1 MNRRPVVPMSVS
13 ARHPDDP
20 VIVGAR
26 RSPFGRRNGV
36 LAGVHPHDLLG
47 SVHRAVIED
56 SAIQGPD
63 IDMVI
68 TGCVTQ
74 IGDQSYNIG
83 RMAALGGGLPAEVPA
98 MTIDSQ
104 CGSSH
109 QAVNVAASMIRS
121 GAAEVIVA
129 SGVESMSR
137 VPLGSAQG
145 AGFGTPY
152 GDGYTSR
159 FEVIGQGESA
169 ERIADKWHITRVEC
183 DAWAARSQQRAAEAT
198 ERGRFGREV
207 VPLSVDGD
215 IVTRDQ
221 GIRAS
226 TPESLAALRPAFRE
240 DGRHTA
246 ANSSQISDGAAAVLV
261 MSRSRAGKLG
271 LTPLARVAGQAFVGV
286 DPVLKLTGPIP
297 ATAAILNR
305 AGLTADDIGVFEV
318 SEAFAS
324 VVLAWLAETGADP
337 DRVNVNGGAI
347 ALGHPVGAS
356 GARMIATAAHELACS
371 GKQFAVVTMCCGGGL
386 GTATLL
392 EAEGA

>member
-1 MNRRPVVPMSVS
+1 MSVS

-63 IDMVI
+63 IDMII

-121 GAAEVIVA
+121 GVAEVIVA

-159 FEVIGQGESA
+159 FEVVGQGESA

-207 VPLSVDGD
+207 VPLSVDGE

-221 GIRAS
+221 GIRSS
-226 TPESLAALRPAFRE
+226 TPESLAALRPVFRE

-356 GARMIATAAHELACS
+356 GARMVATAAHELACS

>member
-1 MNRRPVVPMSVS
+1 VPMRVP
-13 ARHPDDP
+13 ACGPDDA
-20 VIVGAR
+20 VIVSAR
-26 RSPFGRRNGV
+26 RSPFGRRNGA

-56 SAIQGPD
+56 SAIQACD
-63 IDMVI
+63 IDMII

-83 RMAALGGGLPAEVPA
+83 RMAALAGGVPAEVPA

-109 QAVNVAASMIRS
+109 QAVNVAASMIRT

-152 GDGYTSR
+152 SEGYADR
-159 FEVIGQGESA
+159 FEMVGQGESA

-183 DAWAARSQQRAAEAT
+183 DAWAVRSQRRAAAAT
-198 ERGRFGREV
+198 DGGRFDREI
-207 VPLSVDGD
+207 VPLSVDGEV
-215 IVTRDQ
+215 VTRDQ

-226 TPESLAALRPAFRE
+226 TPESLAALRPVFRE
-240 DGRHTA
+240 NGRHTA
-246 ANSSQISDGAAAVLV
+246 ANSSQISDGAAAVVV
-261 MSRSRAGKLG
+261 MSRRRASERG

-297 ATAAILNR
+297 ATEAILNR
-305 AGLTADDIGVFEV
+305 AGMTVDDIGVFEV

-356 GARMIATAAHELACS
+356 GARLVATAAHELACS
-371 GKQFAVVTMCCGGGL
+371 GTQFAVVTMCCGGGL

-392 EAEGA
+392 EAEGG

>member
-1 MNRRPVVPMSVS
+1 MPTRLP
-13 ARHPDDP
+13 ARDPDDA

-26 RSPFGRRNGV
+26 RSPFGRRGGV

-56 SAIQGPD
+56 AAITGPD
-63 IDMVI
+63 IDMII

-74 IGDQSYNIG
+74 LGDQSYNIG
-83 RMAALGGGLPAEVPA
+83 RMAALAGGVPAEVPA

-152 GDGYTSR
+152 SEGYTSR
-159 FEVIGQGESA
+159 FEMVGQGESA
-169 ERIADKWHITRVEC
+169 ERIADKWHITRLEC

-198 ERGRFGREV
+198 ERGRFEREI
-207 VPLSVDGD
+207 VPLSVDGE

-226 TPESLAALRPAFRE
+226 TPESLAALRPVFRE

-246 ANSSQISDGAAAVLV
+246 ANSSQISDGAAAVVL
-261 MSRSRAGKLG
+261 MSRRRASKLG

-305 AGLTADDIGVFEV
+305 GGLTADDIGVFEV

-356 GARMIATAAHELACS
+356 GARLVATAAHELVFS
-371 GKQFAVVTMCCGGGL
+371 GIQFAVVAMCCGGGL

>member
-1 MNRRPVVPMSVS
+1 MPMSLS

-63 IDMVI
+63 IDMII

-121 GAAEVIVA
+121 GAAEVIMA

-152 GDGYTSR
+152 GDGYTNR
-159 FEVIGQGESA
+159 FEVVGQGESA

-226 TPESLAALRPAFRE
+226 TPESLAALRPVFRE

>member
-1 MNRRPVVPMSVS
+1 MSKSDLS
-13 ARHPDDP
+13 AHRPDDP
-20 VIVGAR
+20 VIVSAR
-26 RSPFGRRNGV
+26 RSPIGRRNGA
-36 LAGVHPHDLLG
+36 LAGMHPHDLLAVVQGAVLADGAVPG
-47 SVHRAVIED
+47 S
-56 SAIQGPD
+56 D
-63 IDMVI
+63 IDMII

-83 RMAALGGGLPAEVPA
+83 RMAALASGLPAELPA

-104 CGSSH
+104 CGSSQ
-109 QAVNVAASMIRS
+109 QAVNVAAGLVRS
-121 GAAEVIVA
+121 AAAEVIVA

-152 GDGYTSR
+152 SDGYTSR
-159 FEVIGQGESA
+159 FELVGQGESA
-169 ERIADKWHITRVEC
+169 ERIADKWHITRGEC
-183 DAWAARSQQRAAEAT
+183 DAWAVRSQQRAAEAT
-198 ERGRFGREV
+198 EKGRFDREV
-207 VPLSVDGD
+207 VPLSIDGH

-221 GIRAS
+221 GIRLS

-240 DGRHTA
+240 NGRHTA
-246 ANSSQISDGAAAVLV
+246 GNSSQISDGAAAVLV
-261 MSRSRAGKLG
+261 MSRSRARRLG
-271 LTPLARVAGQAFVGV
+271 LTPLVRVAGQAFVGV

-297 ATAAILNR
+297 ATAALLHR
-305 AGLTADDIGVFEV
+305 AGLTVDNIGVFEV

-324 VVLAWLAETGADP
+324 VVLAWLAETGANP

-356 GARMIATAAHELACS
+356 GARMIAAATHELVSS
-371 GKQFAVVTMCCGGGL
+371 GRQFAVVTMCCGGGL

>member
-1 MNRRPVVPMSVS
+1 MPMRLP
-13 ARHPDDP
+13 ARDPDNA

-47 SVHRAVIED
+47 SVHRAVIAD
-56 SAIQGPD
+56 SAITAPD
-63 IDMVI
+63 IDMII

-83 RMAALGGGLPAEVPA
+83 RMAALASGLPAEVPA

-152 GDGYTSR
+152 SEGYTSR
-159 FEVIGQGESA
+159 FAMVGQGESA
-169 ERIADKWHITRVEC
+169 ERIADKWHVTRVEC
-183 DAWAARSQQRAAEAT
+183 DAWAVRSQQRAAEAT
-198 ERGRFGREV
+198 DTGRFDREV
-207 VPLSVDGD
+207 VPLSVDGE

-226 TPESLAALRPAFRE
+226 TPESLAALRPVFRE

-246 ANSSQISDGAAAVLV
+246 ANSSQISDGAAAVVL
-261 MSRSRAGKLG
+261 MSRRRASELG

-305 AGLTADDIGVFEV
+305 AGLRADDIGVFEV

-356 GARMIATAAHELACS
+356 GARMVATAAHELVCS
-371 GKQFAVVTMCCGGGL
+371 GAQFAVVTMCCGGGL

>member
-1 MNRRPVVPMSVS
+1 MSLS

-63 IDMVI
+63 IDMII

-83 RMAALGGGLPAEVPA
+83 RMAALSGGLPAEVPA

-121 GAAEVIVA
+121 GAAEVIMA

-159 FEVIGQGESA
+159 FEVVGQGESA

-226 TPESLAALRPAFRE
+226 TPESLAALRPVFRE

-261 MSRSRAGKLG
+261 MSRSQAGKLG

-305 AGLTADDIGVFEV
+305 AGLTADDVGVFEV

-356 GARMIATAAHELACS
+356 GARMVATAAHELACS

>member
-1 MNRRPVVPMSVS
+1 MPMSLP
-13 ARHPDDP
+13 ARQPDDA
-20 VIVGAR
+20 VIVSAR

-36 LAGVHPHDLLG
+36 LAGMHPHELLG
-47 SVHRAVIED
+47 SVHGAVIED
-56 SAIQGPD
+56 SGIPGPD
-63 IDMVI
+63 VDMII

-83 RMAALGGGLPAEVPA
+83 RMAALGSGLPAEVPA
-98 MTIDSQ
+98 MTIDGQ

-109 QAVNVAASMIRS
+109 QAVNVAASMVRS

-137 VPLGSAQG
+137 IPLGSAQG
-145 AGFGTPY
+145 TGFGTPY
-152 GDGYTSR
+152 SAGYTSR
-159 FEVIGQGESA
+159 FEVVGQGESA
-169 ERIADKWHITRVEC
+169 ERIADKWHITRAEC
-183 DAWAARSQQRAAEAT
+183 DAWAVRSQQRAAAAT
-198 ERGRFGREV
+198 ERGRFDREV
-207 VPLSVDGD
+207 VPLSVDGE

-226 TPESLAALRPAFRE
+226 TPESLAALRPVFRE

-297 ATAAILNR
+297 ATAALLNR
-305 AGLTADDIGVFEV
+305 AGLTTDDIGVFEV

-356 GARMIATAAHELACS
+356 GARMIATAAHELVCS
-371 GKQFAVVTMCCGGGL
+371 GMQFAVVTMCCGGGL

-392 EAEGA
+392 EAESA